1 MKKDIIIPVV
11 KDVHLAVVKEW
22 NTDFSSHDWII
33 YLINNLNDPLES
45 VMIMSR
51 GKHKDGRKTSTFRH
65 AFKVVPAKSSI
76 KVELIMENVFPFMNE
91 FVVTYFLGSTLYD
104 KTFIAPPH
112 SISEANLA
120 DLPVMDVDGILL
132 D

>member
-1 MKKDIIIPVV
+1 MKKDFNIPVS

-22 NTDFSSHDWII
+22 NPDFTAHDWII
-33 YLINNLNDPLES
+33 YLINDLNEPLES

-51 GKHKDGRKTSTFRH
+51 GKHRDGRKTSTFRH
-65 AFKVVPAKSSI
+65 AFKVVPAKSSM

-91 FVVTYFLGSTLYD
+91 FVLTYFLGSTLYD
-104 KTFIAPPH
+104 KTFMAAPHTIAE
-112 SISEANLA
+112 SNLRN
-120 DLPVMDVDGILL
+120 LPVMDAQGVLL

>member
-1 MKKDIIIPVV
+1 LKKDITIPVV

-22 NTDFSSHDWII
+22 NEDFTSHDWII
-33 YLINNLNDPLES
+33 YLINDLKEPIES

-51 GKHKDGRKTSTFRH
+51 GKHRDGRKTSTFRH
-65 AFKVVPAKSSI
+65 AFKLVPAKSFI

-91 FVVTYFLGSTLYD
+91 FVLTYFQGTILYD
-104 KTFIAPPH
+104 KTFMALPN
-112 SISEANLA
+112 SITASNLR
-120 DLPVMDVDGILL
+120 DLPVMELQGVLL

>member
-22 NTDFSSHDWII
+22 NADFSSHDWII
-33 YLINNLNDPLES
+33 YLINNLKEPLES

-51 GKHKDGRKTSTFRH
+51 GKHRDGRKTSTFRH

-91 FVVTYFLGSTLYD
+91 FVLTYFLGSTLYD
-104 KTFIAPPH
+104 KTFMAPPH
-112 SISEANLA
+112 SIAESNLR
-120 DLPVMDVDGILL
+120 DLPVMDVQGVLL

>member
-1 MKKDIIIPVV
+1 VKKDIVIPVV

-33 YLINNLNDPLES
+33 YLINNLKEPIES

-51 GKHKDGRKTSTFRH
+51 GKHRDGRKTSVFRH

-76 KVELIMENVFPFMNE
+76 KVELIMEDVFPFMNE
-91 FVVTYFLGSTLYD
+91 FVLTYFLGSTLYD
-104 KTFIAPPH
+104 KTFMSLPN
-112 SISEANLA
+112 SITESNLE
-120 DLPVMDVDGILL
+120 DLPVMDVQGILI

>member
-33 YLINNLNDPLES
+33 YLINNLKEPLES

-51 GKHKDGRKTSTFRH
+51 GKHRDGRKTSTFRH
-65 AFKVVPAKSSI
+65 AFKVVPAKSFI
-76 KVELIMENVFPFMNE
+76 KVELIMEDVFPFMNE
-91 FVVTYFLGSTLYD
+91 FVLTYFLGSTLFD
-104 KTFIAPPH
+104 KTFMAPPH
-112 SISEANLA
+112 SIIESNQR
-120 DLPVMDVDGILL
+120 DLPVMDVQGVLL